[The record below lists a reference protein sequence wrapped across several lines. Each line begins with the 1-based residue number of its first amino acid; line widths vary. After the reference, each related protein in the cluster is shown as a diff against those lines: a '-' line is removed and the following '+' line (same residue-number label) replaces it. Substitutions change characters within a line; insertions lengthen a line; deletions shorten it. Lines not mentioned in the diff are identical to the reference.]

1 MKIYLV
7 GGAVRDRLLGLEV
20 KDRDWVVVGATPEAM
35 IANGYR
41 PVGKDFP
48 VFLHPETHEEYAL
61 ARTERKSGHGYK
73 GFVFY
78 TSPNISLEEDLIR
91 RDLTINAM
99 AQDEEGNIVDPFGGQ
114 KDLENHTLRHVS
126 SAFSEDP
133 LRVLR
138 VARFAARLHHA
149 GFTVAKET
157 MELMKQM
164 VKTGEVNHLLSERVW
179 QETSRALMEPSP
191 EIYFKTLMT
200 CEALQIIMPDWS
212 LLLSG
217 TYAIPALK
225 HAVINKEGY
234 HVRFACLFPP
244 NESVSTKQLKAF
256 CKHITFPIEMA
267 ELALLINEHMLALI
281 SIQKNTTATELVN
294 LFQKTD
300 AYRKPDRFK
309 NALTSSY
316 HLALVSGDDLQEQ
329 HVKILLQ
336 CLDLCRST
344 SSKPILAQG
353 YKGKDIGIQ
362 LQVERVK
369 QVSDFLNQRSY

>member
-61 ARTERKSGHGYK
+61 ARTERKSGHGYR

-78 TSPNISLEEDLIR
+78 TSPEISLEEDLIR

-99 AQDEEGNIVDPFGGQ
+99 AQDKEGNIFDPFGGQ

-138 VARFAARLHHA
+138 LARFAARFHHA
-149 GFTVAKET
+149 GFSAANET

-164 VKTGEVNHLLSERVW
+164 VKIGEVNHLLSERVW
-179 QETSRALMEPSP
+179 QETARALMEPSP
-191 EIYFKTLMT
+191 EIYFKILMT
-200 CEALQIIMPDWS
+200 CEALQIIMPAWS
-212 LLLSG
+212 RLISD
-217 TYAIPALK
+217 TYTLPALK
-225 HAVINKEGY
+225 HAVIHKEGY

-244 NESVSTKQLKAF
+244 SESVSTKQLKVF
-256 CKHITFPIEMA
+256 CRDITFPTEMA

-281 SIQKNTTATELVN
+281 SIQKNTTATELVG

-309 NALTSSY
+309 NALASSY
-316 HLALVSGDDLQEQ
+316 HLALVSGEYMQERRI
-329 HVKILLQ
+329 KKLLQ
-336 CLDLCRST
+336 CLYLCRSI

-353 YKGKDIGIQ
+353 YKGKDIGKQ

-369 QVSDFLNQRSY
+369 QVSDFLSQQ